1 MITCIQSALSLK
13 RLDCSLWSTADF
25 MDAVKGLLGALGRKG
40 ATWADEVGQMGQLVR
55 KTFGF
60 VPKIRPEPV
69 AVQMIRFGIRAIPI
83 VGMVNLFVGMIVAV
97 SMSEM
102 LIQLNAV
109 SRTAQIVAVAV
120 TRELGPLMTGLV
132 MSGFAGA
139 AIAAEIATM
148 NVNEEILA
156 LEAGALSPV
165 RFLVL
170 PRIVGVMTMMMC
182 LTLIAD
188 VLGMFGGYIVG
199 VFMLDIPSLKYI
211 DINNYSVKWPDIP
224 KGLVKAA
231 SFGMIITIVA
241 CRQGLKANGGAL
253 GVGRATTTAVV
264 HSIVIIIAAN
274 LLYAILFNWTLA
286 GP

>member
-1 MITCIQSALSLK
+1 MSSCCG
-13 RLDCSLWSTADF
+13 RLFVSIDLDPEHFYSMEMVMRF
-25 MDAVKGLLGALGRKG
+25 LGVLGRKG
-40 ATWADEVGQMGQLVR
+40 AVWAEEFGQMGYLVQ
-55 KTFGF
+55 KTMR
-60 VPKIRPEPV
+60 VLPRMRPEPV

-83 VGMVNLFVGMIVAV
+83 VALVNLFVGMILAV

-102 LIQLNAV
+102 LISFNAV

-132 MSGFAGA
+132 MAGFAGA

-156 LEAGALSPV
+156 LEAGALSPI

-170 PRIVGVMTMMMC
+170 PRMIGVMVMMMC

-188 VLGMFGGYIVG
+188 IIGMFGGYIVG
-199 VFMLDIPSLKYI
+199 VVMLDIPSGRYI
-211 DINNYSVKWPDIP
+211 QINNESVMWSDIP
-224 KGLVKAA
+224 RGLIKAA
-231 SFGMIITIVA
+231 AFGLIITVVA

-274 LLYAILFNWTLA
+274 LAFAILFYWTLA

>member
-1 MITCIQSALSLK
+1 M
-13 RLDCSLWSTADF
+13 DF
-25 MDAVKGLLGALGRKG
+25 VIRFLGALGRSG
-40 ATWADEVGQMGQLVR
+40 ANWAEEFGQMGLLVQ
-55 KTFGF
+55 KTVKV
-60 VPKIRPEPV
+60 VPRMRPEPV

-83 VGMVNLFVGMIVAV
+83 VGLVNLFVGMIVAV

-102 LIQLNAV
+102 LISLNAV

-120 TRELGPLMTGLV
+120 TRELAPLMTGLV
-132 MSGFAGA
+132 MAGFAGA

-156 LEAGALSPV
+156 LEAGALSPI

-170 PRIVGVMTMMMC
+170 PRMLGVMVMMMC

-188 VLGMFGGYIVG
+188 VLGMFGGYVVG
-199 VFMLDIPSLKYI
+199 VFMLDIQPQHYI
-211 DINNYSVKWPDIP
+211 QINNDAVQWTDVP

-231 SFGMIITIVA
+231 SFGLIITVVA
-241 CRQGLKANGGAL
+241 CTQGLKASGGAL

-264 HSIVIIIAAN
+264 NSIIIIIAAN
-274 LLYAILFNWTLA
+274 LAFAILFYFTLA